1 MDDLQSSRIAIP
13 GWSSG
18 VPDFESNT
26 KLTPSEKTGSSGYPK
41 WYDEIMQQWPRAAAR
56 YGEGLAEVATMG
68 IALAPCG
75 SSEEQPDGDETP
87 EEAAWNDAFADL
99 LKSRCGLSRGDGIV
113 YGAGEILSLAYE
125 AIWYGFSLAEPYW
138 HEAGADPMRDGRL
151 VLVPLLRAAIYR
163 WAPDYQTGQCS
174 SVWYMASMGTQQ
186 LPYSELVHLAHRSMP
201 GQYYGHGELRPLIG
215 PFAAWRMLMTTGAQA
230 IGAATGR
237 LVVKEPDGLDGVAKS
252 RLRELNAGFDSGRVR
267 SFSLPAGAEY
277 DIHTAGG
284 SIPDIGT
291 SLAAYDAMVD
301 QLFSSR
307 TSSLGITSA
316 GSRATAEVLSDE
328 DSASQAAA
336 WDGMVNRLVQ
346 RIGGWVASQTGYRGR
361 IRQGETERYQ
371 ADQSPKEIVPL
382 LVQSRDL
389 LGGWSPSDADLMR
402 ERLGWQSLEAAGLA
416 APQSPAITVDD
427 VPGASQ
433 TTGLIASLSEG
444 CDCGACRSASLS
456 EPVRW
461 AGRDGVV
468 MDRPREPL
476 SVEVDG
482 VVYRP
487 ELAVAWSDIDAIREE
502 VDATLGAILLP
513 IIEEHRAATWDA
525 LESDGYVQAEQDR
538 IYADYRARYEAAI
551 LDYYQQARD
560 AALEQAQAERAA
572 SDVRPTERAGLDPD
586 ALRQWT
592 DRQAESAR
600 LRARISAETIAS
612 RVQTPVQSA
621 YAAGTPRSRFT
632 PRQTIAG
639 LASEAG
645 PIATRVE
652 AIGSL
657 VDSAEAAPPGQVVIA
672 AVRTAV
678 RDGRACVWCASQD
691 GTAWRFPEQTDA
703 FLTYMDRHSLPD
715 QDCEGGDKCRCRIT
729 LIWGRKS

>member
-1 MDDLQSSRIAIP
+1 MDDLTRSRIAIP

-18 VPDFESNT
+18 VPDYESNLT
-26 KLTPSEKTGSSGYPK
+26 LTPSEKVGSGGYPK
-41 WYDEIMQQWPRAAAR
+41 WYDEILQQWPRAAAR
-56 YGEGLAEVATMG
+56 YGEGLSEVAGMG
-68 IALAPCG
+68 IALKRLG
-75 SSEEQPDGDETP
+75 ETEDDPDGDETP
-87 EEAAWNDAFADL
+87 EETTWNDAFADL
-99 LKSRCGLSRGDGIV
+99 LTGRSGVSRGDGVV
-113 YGAGEILSLAYE
+113 YGPGELLSLAYE

-138 HEAGADPMRDGRL
+138 HEAGSDPLRDGRL
-151 VLVPLLRAAIYR
+151 VLVPLLRAAVYR
-163 WAPDYQTGQCS
+163 WEPDYQTGQCS
-174 SVWYMASMGTQQ
+174 RVWYMASMGTQQ
-186 LPYSELVHLAHRSMP
+186 LAYPDLIHLAHRSQP
-201 GQYYGHGELRPLIG
+201 GQYYGLGELRPLIG

-237 LVVKEPDGLDGVAKS
+237 LVVKEPEGLDAVGKS
-252 RLRELNAGFDSGRVR
+252 RIRELNAGFDAGRVR
-267 SFSLPAGAEY
+267 SFSLPMGAEY

-284 SIPDIGT
+284 AIPDIGQ

-301 QLFSSR
+301 QLFQSR

-328 DSASQAAA
+328 DSASQGAA
-336 WDGMVNRLVQ
+336 WDAMVNRMVQ
-346 RIGGWVASQTGYRGR
+346 RIGRWVADQTGYRGR
-361 IRQGETERYQ
+361 IRQGETAKTQVQ
-371 ADQSPKEIVPL
+371 AKPTEIVPL

-389 LGGWSPSDADLMR
+389 LGGWTSSDADQLR
-402 ERLGWQSLEAAGLA
+402 EMLGWQSTEAAGVT
-416 APQSPAITVDD
+416 PSQPPPVTVADI
-427 VPGASQ
+427 PGASQ
-433 TTGLIASLSEG
+433 TTGLIASLSDG
-444 CDCGACRSASLS
+444 CGCGACRSASLS

-461 AGRDGVV
+461 AGRDGVI

-476 SVEVDG
+476 AVEVDG

-487 ELAVAWSDIDAIREE
+487 ELAVAWSDIEAIREE

-513 IIEEHRAATWDA
+513 IVEEHRAATWAA
-525 LESDGYVQAEQDR
+525 LESDGYVQVEQDR
-538 IYADYRARYEAAI
+538 IYAEYRGRYEAAI

-560 AALEQAQAERAA
+560 AAMQQAQAERAA
-572 SDVRPTERAGLDPD
+572 SDVRPTERAGLDPE

-691 GTAWRFPEQTDA
+691 GTAWRFPEQTDE
-703 FLTYMDRHSLPD
+703 FLRYMDDHSLPD
-715 QDCEGGDKCRCRIT
+715 PECEGGDRCRCRIT
-729 LIWGRKS
+729 LIWGRQS